1 MSGRALVAAAF
12 LMAAWLAGCE
22 PAKEVP
28 EIPDP
33 VDEGP
38 QIPSVSQP
46 AAKKCVED
54 AVAAFTQGQPELV
67 AKTKFVRLTLKGK
80 MVPPQ
85 GPPETWIDT
94 TRTIAAAWP
103 DRFTFRNETHG
114 PGKLPV
120 LTVYLRGTTIT
131 PLSDGQVVSLPD
143 PVEPGRNL
151 AADVLGQIWMA
162 LMQPLVDP
170 QAVVFNMQ
178 SQIGRGPFPTHTIVL
193 ALKNRP
199 LYQLTFNAKTHELVQ
214 VEYSLTEAGR
224 LSHRAWTMLEHK
236 PGPFGL
242 ILPTKMQYV
251 QDIGPKEQWSEAHW
265 DFPPTIDDAEFHP
278 SGEKEKND
286 KDNK

>member
-1 MSGRALVAAAF
+1 MHGRLFAGVALIVG
-12 LMAAWLAGCE
+12 AWLVGCE
-22 PAKEVP
+22 PAKEIP
-28 EIPDP
+28 EIPDTP
-33 VDEGP
+33 DTGP
-38 QIPSVSQP
+38 QIPTVSQP
-46 AAKKCVED
+46 AAQKCVDD
-54 AVAAFTQGQPELV
+54 AVAAFTKGQPELL

-85 GPPETWIDT
+85 GPPDVWIDA

-103 DRFTFRNETHG
+103 DRFTFTNETHG
-114 PGKLPV
+114 PDKIPP
-120 LTVYLRGTTIT
+120 LTVYLRGTTLT
-131 PLSDGQVVSLPD
+131 PISDGQVIALPD
-143 PVEPGRNL
+143 PVEAGRNL

-193 ALKNRP
+193 SLKNRP
-199 LYQLTFNAKTHELVQ
+199 LYQLTFNANTHELVQ

-224 LSHRAWTMLEHK
+224 ISHRGWTMLEHK

-251 QDIGPKEQWSEAHW
+251 QDIGPKEQWLEAQW
-265 DFPPTIDDAEFHP
+265 DFPPTLDDAEFRP
-278 SGEKEKND
+278 AEEKD
-286 KDNK
+286 KK